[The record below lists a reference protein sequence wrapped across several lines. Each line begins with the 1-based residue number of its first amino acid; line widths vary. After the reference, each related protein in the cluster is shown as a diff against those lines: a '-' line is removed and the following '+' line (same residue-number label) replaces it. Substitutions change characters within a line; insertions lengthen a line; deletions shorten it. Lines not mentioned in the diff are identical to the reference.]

1 MRKTIKQHSVVMVA
15 VVVSAVL
22 STGSPNFAQSVA
34 DAARQERERKRELA
48 LHATHVYTN
57 EDLSKPHILLP
68 EDEARVAA
76 RQKEPTGAA
85 EAAITAAAA
94 TPEPAAVVPD
104 APVAVPDIKELA
116 TAPALPSVMDIPTNI
131 ALPADVSKSAPQ
143 VASYY
148 PQPSV
153 SAPAVAGQTGSSP
166 ILALPA
172 SAPGAAGIMLP
183 ATVSKPLAK
192 EANNRRQAQ
201 VPVSA
206 GEISV
211 PPPTILFTPPVTYG
225 PANIVPPASIA
236 KPLAKEANN
245 RRQAQV
251 PVSAGEISVPPPTIL
266 FTPPVTYG
274 LANIVPP
281 ASIAKPLAKEANN
294 RRQAQVPVSAGEISV
309 PPPTI
314 LFTPAVTYGL
324 ANIVPPASI
333 AKPLA
338 KEANNRMRTQTPP
351 PTAEIKI
358 SSTAMPFAT
367 AVAYVPA
374 NLAVPAP
381 FTPPIARS
389 LTKQTTIEAVAP
401 RVDSPF
407 AAAPVRLSLTEHTI
421 VRPEAD
427 PVTEV
432 RPVTC
437 ARPCESRVSV
447 IPPAEVLIR
456 TVGVRPDVAKTAPS
470 PAVDLWGLNRN
481 QAIVGST
488 GKVKVL
494 PGDSLWR
501 LAERYFGNG
510 SRWKRLAAL
519 NPQLADPNRILV
531 GAWIEVPL
539 ERRQSAKHV
548 VVQPGDT
555 LWKVARAEL
564 GSPLA
569 LNCLVQA
576 NPQLHSVDM
585 VLAGE
590 TLVVPVSCG
599 DLGKTQN

>member
-183 ATVSKPLAK
+183 ATVS
-192 EANNRRQAQ
+192 
-201 VPVSA
+201 
-206 GEISV
+206 
-211 PPPTILFTPPVTYG
+211 
-225 PANIVPPASIA
+225 
-236 KPLAKEANN
+236 
-245 RRQAQV
+245 
-251 PVSAGEISVPPPTIL
+251 
-266 FTPPVTYG
+266 
-274 LANIVPP
+274 
-281 ASIAKPLAKEANN
+281 KPLAKEANN

>member
-183 ATVSKPLAK
+183 ATVS
-192 EANNRRQAQ
+192 
-201 VPVSA
+201 
-206 GEISV
+206 
-211 PPPTILFTPPVTYG
+211 
-225 PANIVPPASIA
+225 